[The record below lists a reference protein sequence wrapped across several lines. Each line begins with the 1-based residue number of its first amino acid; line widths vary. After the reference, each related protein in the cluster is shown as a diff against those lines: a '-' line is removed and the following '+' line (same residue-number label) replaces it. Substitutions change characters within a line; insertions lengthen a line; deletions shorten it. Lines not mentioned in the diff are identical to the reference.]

1 MNCLVGRKMRSTVV
15 IKISEEA
22 GKNFIGKLSSCL
34 TGQIYFAVAVMA
46 LMNTVKPYLPYLS

>member
-1 MNCLVGRKMRSTVV
+1 LNCLVGRKMRSTVV

-22 GKNFIGKLSSCL
+22 GKHLIVKLSSCL

-46 LMNTVKPYLPYLS
+46 LMHTVKPYLPYLS